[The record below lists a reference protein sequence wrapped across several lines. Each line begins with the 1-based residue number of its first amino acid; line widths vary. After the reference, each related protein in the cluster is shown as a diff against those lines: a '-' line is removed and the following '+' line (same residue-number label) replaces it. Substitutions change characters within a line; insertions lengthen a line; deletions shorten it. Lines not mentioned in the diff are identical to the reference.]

1 MSTLTLREQKR
12 EIYKQPDKARAAR
25 LARENLE
32 RLKAFAKV
40 PASERPSKADALTRN
55 YEPVPLCTSLLD
67 LTSTRDLGE
76 VADDG
81 AKNVLTD
88 RSRPTQ

>member
-1 MSTLTLREQKR
+1 MTTLTLREKKR
-12 EIYKQPDKARAAR
+12 EIYKQPDKARATR

-32 RLKAFAKV
+32 RLKAFAN
-40 PASERPSKADALTRN
+40 ATTAERSPKANALVRD
-55 YEPVPLCTSLLD
+55 YAHLPLETSLFD
-67 LTSTRDLGE
+67 LTNNCDLGE

-81 AKNVLTD
+81 AKHVLTD